1 MRDQRREKFRGLDR
15 FDTTTRTDRMG
26 GHDGVSTQAARAIEK
41 SIARFHFSDCQ
52 QAVAAAGLHRRD
64 TMVCHIGVKAITP
77 LCVDQAQSISVD
89 HECTTRSVSATEEG
103 KTVMPSHDEGTMQT
117 RCHRSGTGN
126 DVRVWRRCGGDKY
139 VRRKQSL
146 HG

>member
-1 MRDQRREKFRGLDR
+1 MR
-15 FDTTTRTDRMG
+15 
-26 GHDGVSTQAARAIEK
+26 GHDGSGPEAARAIK
-41 SIARFHFSDCQ
+41 KAIAGLEVGDVQ
-52 QAVAAAGLHRRD
+52 QTVAAAGLHRRD

-117 RCHRSGTGN
+117 GGHRSGTGN
-126 DVRVWRRCGGDKY
+126 DVRGRRRCGGDEY
-139 VRRKQSL
+139 VRRKQSS